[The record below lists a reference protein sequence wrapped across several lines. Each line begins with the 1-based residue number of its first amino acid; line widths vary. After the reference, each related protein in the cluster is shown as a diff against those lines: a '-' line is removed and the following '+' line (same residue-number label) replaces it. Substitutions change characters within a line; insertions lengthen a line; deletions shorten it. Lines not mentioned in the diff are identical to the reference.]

1 MRNLAL
7 ADVTPDD
14 VRVMLEENETL
25 FVEHKSS
32 VDGEGYK
39 IAEAVA
45 SFANTLGGWVVIGVR
60 DGELS
65 DWSVPESLTDRV
77 RQILD
82 RWLDPLPAFASRVVS
97 HDSQLLGLVRVYES
111 TDTPHVLRNGKV
123 VIRSVETQLVLRRLA
138 ERGRDAISDAQ
149 AKLATTPLIAGA
161 IGMTSEWG
169 IPRTAAGHIA
179 LRAVPLVGDR
189 LSDIAVS
196 RAGRELLDEAVR
208 ELAAYHGDAKP
219 TLLPRASGL
228 ISELRQAS
236 PLIPGGV
243 EVLRTAVAAAD
254 AAGVI
259 AVALRF
265 HETVSLDPRTT
276 PELSLDQARDAIIAP
291 LLKSAVGILSSAEL
305 FGRSILELRFGDL
318 VAMIRLRG
326 DPDPVDFPMNLPVG
340 GEISLPVVPDGDLL
354 DALADQW
361 RDDLGRQIGL
371 ETLRS

>member
-123 VIRSVETQLVLRRLA
+123 VIRSVAEVRNQTQVYRPGGVETQLVLRRLA

-169 IPRTAAGHIA
+169 IRGRRPAISRCGRSRSSATAS
-179 LRAVPLVGDR
+179 VT
-189 LSDIAVS
+189 S
-196 RAGRELLDEAVR
+196 RFR
-208 ELAAYHGDAKP
+208 ELAVNCSMKLSGN
-219 TLLPRASGL
+219 LLP
-228 ISELRQAS
+228 
-236 PLIPGGV
+236 
-243 EVLRTAVAAAD
+243 
-254 AAGVI
+254 
-259 AVALRF
+259 
-265 HETVSLDPRTT
+265 TT
-276 PELSLDQARDAIIAP
+276 
-291 LLKSAVGILSSAEL
+291 
-305 FGRSILELRFGDL
+305 
-318 VAMIRLRG
+318 
-326 DPDPVDFPMNLPVG
+326 
-340 GEISLPVVPDGDLL
+340 
-354 DALADQW
+354 
-361 RDDLGRQIGL
+361 
-371 ETLRS
+371 ETLSRPCCRERPG